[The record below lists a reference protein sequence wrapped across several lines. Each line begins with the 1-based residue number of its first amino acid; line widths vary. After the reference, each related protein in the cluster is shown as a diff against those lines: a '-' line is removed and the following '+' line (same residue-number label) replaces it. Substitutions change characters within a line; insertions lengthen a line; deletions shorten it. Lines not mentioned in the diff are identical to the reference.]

1 MVTMW
6 QEDPTEEAAD
16 GVEEAAS
23 ALRTALESN
32 GEVRTLLIR
41 LKLKELVSQGWM
53 IPSLESAS
61 NRTIGEIGQ
70 AILRGLAKDFA
81 SYGIREQ
88 FRVSS
93 SKYELS
99 EFRAPRMERK
109 ISQSWVDLGILK
121 DNYSGLRAVIEIK
134 TAHKSKSLRYGN
146 TANQIEALSII
157 RKRGEAD
164 TAWLAVVGLHAGLH
178 LQSSIFSLCLV
189 KEVGLIY
196 IYIDG

>member
-1 MVTMW
+1 MW
-6 QEDPTEEAAD
+6 QEDHSEEAAD
-16 GVEEAAS
+16 GVDEAAS

-41 LKLKELVSQGWM
+41 LSFKELVSQGWM
-53 IPSLESAS
+53 SPSLGSAS

-70 AILRGLAKDFA
+70 AILRGLAKDIA
-81 SYGIREQ
+81 SYAIKEQ
-88 FRVSS
+88 FRVIS
-93 SKYELS
+93 SKYELI

-121 DNYSGLRAVIEIK
+121 DDYSGLRAVIEIK
-134 TAHKSKSLRYGN
+134 TAYKAKSLGYGN
-146 TANQIEALSII
+146 TANQIETLSIM

-164 TAWLAVVGLHAGLH
+164 TAWLAVVGLQAGPH

-196 IYIDG
+196 VFIDG